1 MKADTRKT
9 RRDGDCYKA
18 SAEGLLRMAEQL
30 GNELRLAHGTCTL
43 TAGHL
48 KGKASGHAWLETED
62 LVFDLANN
70 RDCVHRRDVYYKVG
84 KCRKVVR
91 YTLAQTREMLLKH
104 RTYGPWHKTKALHA

>member
-48 KGKASGHAWLETED
+48 KGKSVRPRAAR
-62 LVFDLANN
+62 N
-70 RDCVHRRDVYYKVG
+70 RRLG
-84 KCRKVVR
+84 F
-91 YTLAQTREMLLKH
+91 
-104 RTYGPWHKTKALHA
+104 